1 VSDDFGLSWLLMS
14 VVPVLILGALAL
26 NYRRARRW
34 AAKVRSH
41 GDVHCRSCGFVGHL
55 LVRTLSAGNYS
66 SSNLR
71 LVCGRCNSSDWFMP
85 EEDRLP

>member
-1 VSDDFGLSWLLMS
+1 MMEDYGASWLLVS
-14 VVPVLILGALAL
+14 VVPLLVLVAVAA

-34 AAKVRSH
+34 NQKALAH
-41 GDVHCRSCGFVGHL
+41 GDVQCRSCGFVGQL
-55 LVRTLSAGNYS
+55 LVRTLSSGGS

-71 LVCGRCNSSDWFMP
+71 LVCGRCNSSDWFLP

>member
-1 VSDDFGLSWLLMS
+1 MNDDLGISWLLMS
-14 VVPVLILGALAL
+14 IVPLFVAIAIGV

-34 AAKVRSH
+34 AQKVRAH
-41 GDVHCRSCGFVGHL
+41 GDVQCRSCGFVGHL
-55 LVRTLSAGNYS
+55 LVRTVSAGNYS

-71 LVCGRCNSSDWFMP
+71 LVCGKCNSSDWFLP